1 MASTEHASQVSDS
14 VRRLAGLRP
23 RRKTDADSAASPYWH
38 FTREQWARLSDSTE
52 LPLTFDDIQRLRGL
66 GERID
71 LEEVETIYLPLSRL
85 LNLYS
90 AARGAKHEVT
100 REFLSPLRNE
110 GFEPAPER
118 TPFVIGVAGSVA
130 VGKSTTAR
138 LLREML
144 ARWSD
149 TPRVELITT
158 DGFLFP
164 NAELERRGL

>member
-1 MASTEHASQVSDS
+1 MVANADESLVPDA

-23 RRKTDADSAASPYWH
+23 GPRQDTDATQSPYWH
-38 FTREQWARLSDSTE
+38 FTREQWSKLADSTP
-52 LPLTFDDIQRLRGL
+52 LPLTTSDVARLRGL

-71 LEEVETIYLPLSRL
+71 IDEVETIYLPLSRL

-90 AARGAKHEVT
+90 AARGQKHDVT
-100 REFLSPLRNE
+100 RKFLSPLRDE
-110 GFEPAPER
+110 GFEPAPQR

-149 TPRVELITT
+149 TPRVELLTT
-158 DGFLFP
+158 DG
-164 NAELERRGL
+164 